1 VLIKDVV
8 QRCWKDKNPGTWA
21 RTEVRN
27 GRHKIEHLVVIAI
40 SLQDMSPFCF
50 LVPPNPIMLVS
61 RMSTFS
67 GIEYVFKEFF
77 QNDVGRI

>member
-1 VLIKDVV
+1 
-8 QRCWKDKNPGTWA
+8 
-21 RTEVRN
+21 
-27 GRHKIEHLVVIAI
+27 VIAI